1 MNNLTK
7 WIQTNTDSI
16 VTVFNVIIALVASI
30 VIGLQVIK
38 AISAA
43 RKNSYNEIGKIVG
56 SIVIVVILAA
66 LGIAGAIA
74 LGNAVKPESLTY
86 SNTLK

>member
-1 MNNLTK
+1 MNNLIK

>member
-1 MNNLTK
+1 MNNLVK

>member
-1 MNNLTK
+1 MNNLVK

-43 RKNSYNEIGKIVG
+43 RKNSYSDIGKIVG